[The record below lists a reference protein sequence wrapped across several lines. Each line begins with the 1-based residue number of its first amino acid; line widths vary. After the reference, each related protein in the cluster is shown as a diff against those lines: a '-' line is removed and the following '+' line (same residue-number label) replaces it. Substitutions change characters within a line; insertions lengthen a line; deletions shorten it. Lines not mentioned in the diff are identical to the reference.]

1 MKFYYLTKIDKG
13 ILGIKMYIYASW
25 NPDNQTIS
33 FALMDKKYPK
43 NFRYY
48 MSKAIMSCSFKFA
61 YISDI
66 NDNSDFF
73 LNDLLSIKSFG
84 ENNTY
89 KFSSTRDDRFAILT
103 DNIYIKNEI
112 KNEDKMIE
120 SIFIRIMCHNFNY
133 LLNKL
138 RKKLKT
144 PQIANEDI
152 IAYRGGFPED
162 PEKASEE
169 KYDSMYKDL
178 YEKIVSAGFI
188 CTNDYHGFENSVGF
202 VYLNTASMQMLTNF
216 YKKLY
221 HDSVYDLRRYS
232 EAVSKEMVNI
242 NNLPALKSA
251 IKSHRK
257 FSFSKLKKIFMLK
270 KPAISAKNDDTE

>member
-1 MKFYYLTKIDKG
+1 M
-13 ILGIKMYIYASW
+13 
-25 NPDNQTIS
+25 
-33 FALMDKKYPK
+33 
-43 NFRYY
+43 
-48 MSKAIMSCSFKFA
+48 
-61 YISDI
+61 
-66 NDNSDFF
+66 
-73 LNDLLSIKSFG
+73 
-84 ENNTY
+84 
-89 KFSSTRDDRFAILT
+89 
-103 DNIYIKNEI
+103 
-112 KNEDKMIE
+112 
-120 SIFIRIMCHNFNY
+120 
-133 LLNKL
+133 
-138 RKKLKT
+138 KT
-144 PQIANEDI
+144 PQIVNEDI

-202 VYLNTASMQMLTNF
+202 IYLNTASMQMLTNF

-221 HDSVYDLRRYS
+221 HDSVYDLRKYS

-251 IKSHRK
+251 IKSHKK